1 MSNRPEFYIDQTLIK
16 ICEKKQININQLIK
30 NTTQFLLLL
39 NKTFDEDIENLLN
52 NIIEEYK
59 YANREELSLI
69 YEKIQLK
76 IAPEQKKI
84 YQKISVKNRK
94 SILNQIISIAIN
106 NSKYINCFTNERKIK
121 ELSVINRYSLDFF
134 LLNEYLP
141 EDNINVLEMI
151 LKKLKRMKSQNAIV
165 KSFYTNLISEIFKA
179 YKVDEK
185 KLNYIDNYY
194 VLDFIF
200 EEFGKIYFVLN
211 IKYKMSLK
219 DKNKYQRDFKSKYTD
234 LLSKYNNDIDLFIKN
249 EINFA
254 KNMSKENEFI
264 EFMQFI
270 SALEL
275 YPLDITIFKN
285 NEKYLELI
293 DKITQNYTNIIIK
306 DYPDGR
312 YEIYGI

>member
-1 MSNRPEFYIDQTLIK
+1 
-16 ICEKKQININQLIK
+16 
-30 NTTQFLLLL
+30 
-39 NKTFDEDIENLLN
+39 
-52 NIIEEYK
+52 
-59 YANREELSLI
+59 
-69 YEKIQLK
+69 
-76 IAPEQKKI
+76 
-84 YQKISVKNRK
+84 
-94 SILNQIISIAIN
+94 
-106 NSKYINCFTNERKIK
+106 
-121 ELSVINRYSLDFF
+121 
-134 LLNEYLP
+134 
-141 EDNINVLEMI
+141 
-151 LKKLKRMKSQNAIV
+151 MKSQNAIV
-165 KSFYTNLISEIFKA
+165 KSYYTNLISEIFKA
-179 YKVDEK
+179 YKIDEK

-194 VLDFIF
+194 VLDFLF
-200 EEFGKIYFVLN
+200 EEIGKIYFVLN

-264 EFMQFI
+264 EFI